1 MQYPIISSHHLGAP
15 VRRYMRRVRRDGEIP
30 TISSNQVLV
39 YRVGSQHTLDNI
51 RLPMDHDTVVNA
63 NFVAVVDTSR
73 NVPVD
78 VVVNIPSAEAAD
90 FIARVMFACHVLD
103 PITVVLSGISDAS
116 AALSTYLRTDRALFE
131 LGLDFSLDQVNE
143 VRPLVSSTVQ
153 AMTMLEPPDI
163 PGLDVRLIGVE
174 LSTPDELAKFHG
186 TRRSVLF
193 DNEIA
198 RVRQGGRHDLEIHD
212 KTHEQQMADRN
223 WESQKRYVAD
233 LEQVIGT
240 SPDAAR
246 RLGIVRGEE
255 TTTTYAQSLE
265 ATSVR
270 KELHEL
276 QTIEAQRDI
285 LEKLENIGLFQNLTV
300 DENALLQSVLERAG
314 INAQILLPAGS
325 DVRSE
330 MTPPSP
336 LDSPLLI
343 EGDDDD
349 D

>member
-1 MQYPIISSHHLGAP
+1 MPYPIISSHHLGAP
-15 VRRYMRRVRRDGEIP
+15 IRRYMRRVRKDGEIP

-39 YRVGSQHTLDNI
+39 YRVGAQHTLDNI

-73 NVPVD
+73 NMPVD
-78 VVVNIPSAEAAD
+78 AVVNIPSAEATD
-90 FIARVMFACHVLD
+90 FTARVTFACHVLD
-103 PITVVLSGISDAS
+103 PITVVQSGISDAS

-131 LGLDFSLDQVNE
+131 LGLSYSLDQVNE

-163 PGLDVRLIGVE
+163 PGLEVRLVGVE
-174 LSTPDELAKFHG
+174 LSNPEDVAKFHG
-186 TRRSVLF
+186 TRRSVIF

-198 RVRQGGRHDLEIHD
+198 RVRQDGQHDRATHD
-212 KTHEQQMADRN
+212 KTHEQEIADRDWN
-223 WESQKRYVAD
+223 SNKRRAAD
-233 LEQVIGT
+233 LEQLIGT
-240 SPDAAR
+240 DANAAR
-246 RLGIVRGEE
+246 RLGIALGQE
-255 TTTTYAQSLE
+255 TTTSYAQSLD
-265 ATSVR
+265 AAADR
-270 KELHEL
+270 KAAYELH
-276 QTIEAQRDI
+276 TINAQREI
-285 LEKLENIGLFQNLTV
+285 IEKLENIGLFRNLTL
-300 DENALLQSVLERAG
+300 DENVLLQHILERAG
-314 INAQILLPAGS
+314 IKAPILTPAGS

-330 MTPPSP
+330 MSPPAP